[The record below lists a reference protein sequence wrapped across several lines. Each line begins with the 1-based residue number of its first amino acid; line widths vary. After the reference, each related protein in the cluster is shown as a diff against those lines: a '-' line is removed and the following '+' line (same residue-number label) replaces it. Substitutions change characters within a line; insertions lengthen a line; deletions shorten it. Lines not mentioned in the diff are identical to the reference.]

1 LTTSALQ
8 APKPSPLENLGWTA
22 LSITAAA
29 VLLPAI
35 GIKALSRAVFPKPA
49 ADVEERHYLI
59 Q

>member
-1 LTTSALQ
+1 MPTSALQ
-8 APKPSPLENLGWTA
+8 APKLGPLENLGWTA

-35 GIKALSRAVFPKPA
+35 GVKALSRAVFPKPA
-49 ADVEERHYLI
+49 ANADERHYLI